1 MMNMIKQKRKQ
12 NQRIVIQNTVNY
24 QNKENMVKYLNTI
37 NGSYLHKFNKE
48 TEEIKSLENIS
59 PNIDRTWIADEDGE
73 LDGKEIKAGDVI
85 FRMYGIEER
94 YGSEREYII
103 IKDEALIDHYKRLK
117 ASYDEP
123 KKSMEEN
130 CDCEA
135 VSCGPTTCA

>member
-1 MMNMIKQKRKQ
+1 
-12 NQRIVIQNTVNY
+12 
-24 QNKENMVKYLNTI
+24 MVKYLNTI
-37 NGSYLHKFNKE
+37 NGNYLLKFNKE

-59 PNIDRTWIADEDGE
+59 TNIDWVWIADEDGE

-85 FRMYGIEER
+85 FRMYGIGKER
-94 YGSEREYII
+94 YGSERKYII

-117 ASYDEP
+117 AYYDEH